1 MILND
6 QYNFSEVCY
15 VEERR
20 LQQRGQNVCSQTLI
34 LMKQILT
41 FDSVDKVEMCQKRDS
56 HKASTEK
63 NFLFYLLT
71 QDIENCQH
79 NDQFINIMVR

>member
-1 MILND
+1 M
-6 QYNFSEVCY
+6 
-15 VEERR
+15 
-20 LQQRGQNVCSQTLI
+20 QQRGQNFCSQTLI

-63 NFLFYLLT
+63 NFVAILSLLSLDT
-71 QDIENCQH
+71 GCRVYKYHGAIIS
-79 NDQFINIMVR
+79 FLW